1 MAGKNDEELD
11 RQCFRLFVD
20 STLDNRYVNDPY
32 TDVACHI
39 VEGRI
44 FVVRR
49 FFSHGE
55 EKRLADCL
63 DNLLK
68 TEGGD
73 EGETR

>member
-1 MAGKNDEELD
+1 MAEKSDEELD
-11 RQCFRLFVD
+11 RQCFRLFLD

-32 TDVACHI
+32 TDVARHI

-49 FFSHGE
+49 FFSHREG
-55 EKRLADCL
+55 KRLADCL